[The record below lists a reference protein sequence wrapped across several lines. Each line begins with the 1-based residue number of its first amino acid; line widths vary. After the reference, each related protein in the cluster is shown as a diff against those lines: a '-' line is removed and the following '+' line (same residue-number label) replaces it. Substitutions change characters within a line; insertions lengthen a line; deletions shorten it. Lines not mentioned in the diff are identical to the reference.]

1 MKLQFTKMHGLGNDF
16 VVIDA
21 INQSV
26 LLTLE
31 QLRYLSDRHFG
42 VGCDQILMVE
52 KTHRAD
58 ADFRYRI
65 FNADGSEV
73 GQCGNGARCFARFVN
88 DKQLTAKTVIR
99 VETQSGMLTLIM
111 NDDDSISVAMGV
123 PQFEPAHIPLLAE
136 TRKTDYI
143 LSVEEKNIH
152 FGAVSVGNPHAVLQV
167 EQLDEAPVQT
177 LGSALEQHSFFPE
190 RANIG
195 FMQVSDQH
203 SISLRVYERGTGETL
218 ACGSGACAAAVIGI
232 QQELLI
238 TPVSVTLPGGNLT
251 IDWQG
256 EGEPVMMTG
265 TATTVFEGTITL

>member
-1 MKLQFTKMHGLGNDF
+1 MKIQFTKMHGLGNDF

-21 INQSV
+21 INQNV
-26 LLTLE
+26 TLSPE
-31 QLRYLSDRHFG
+31 QLRHLSDRHFG

-52 KTHRAD
+52 QTQRSD

-65 FNADGSEV
+65 YNADGSEV

-88 DKQLTAKTVIR
+88 DKQLNDGKVIR
-99 VETQSGMLTLIM
+99 VDTQSGLLTLI
-111 NDDDSISVAMGV
+111 NNADGSISVNMGV
-123 PQFEPAHIPLLAE
+123 PQFKPDLIPLLAE
-136 TRKTDYI
+136 TQKTDYI
-143 LSVEEKNIH
+143 LNVDGESIH

-167 EQLDEAPVQT
+167 EQLDEAPVGT
-177 LGSALEQHSFFPE
+177 LGPVLEQHRLFPK

-195 FMQVSDQH
+195 FMQISDQH
-203 SISLRVYERGTGETL
+203 SIQLRVYERGAGETL

-232 QQELLI
+232 QQQLLA
-238 TPVSVTLPGGNLT
+238 TPVSVSLPGGRLT
-251 IDWQG
+251 IDWHG

>member
-21 INQSV
+21 ISQNVS
-26 LLTLE
+26 LSME
-31 QLRYLSDRHFG
+31 QLRHLSDRHFG
-42 VGCDQILMVE
+42 VGCDQILLVE
-52 KTHRAD
+52 KTQRAD

-73 GQCGNGARCFARFVN
+73 GQCGNGARCFARFVRDQHLSSN
-88 DKQLTAKTVIR
+88 KVIR
-99 VETQSGMLTLIM
+99 VETQSGLLTLIH
-111 NDDDSISVAMGV
+111 NDDDGISVNMGV
-123 PQFEPAHIPLLAE
+123 PQFEPNHIPLLAE
-136 TRKTDYI
+136 TRKTDYT
-143 LSVEEKNIH
+143 LEVETENIH

-167 EQLDEAPVQT
+167 DQLDNAPVQT
-177 LGSALEQHSFFPE
+177 LGPLLEQHRLFPE

-195 FMQVSDQH
+195 FMQINDQH
-203 SISLRVYERGTGETL
+203 TILLRVYERGTGETL

-232 QQELLI
+232 QQQRLV
-238 TPVSVTLPGGNLT
+238 TPVSVTLPGGHLSVN
-251 IDWQG
+251 WQG